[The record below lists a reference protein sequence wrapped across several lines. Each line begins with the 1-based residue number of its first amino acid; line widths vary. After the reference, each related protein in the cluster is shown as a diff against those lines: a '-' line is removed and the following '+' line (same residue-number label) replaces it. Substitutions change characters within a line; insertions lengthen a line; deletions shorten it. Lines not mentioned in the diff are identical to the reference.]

1 MRPVYGVNL
10 RQALRV
16 PLLLSAE
23 LYETK
28 RHKYV
33 DRRSKFSK
41 NLVDE
46 CSSVPSA
53 VFNSFSNVQNT
64 FYQVEPE
71 MGYLSPGCRVYD
83 LIDEDCA
90 DEEAMEVDEGK
101 KKGYCNL
108 IVDVTKTWKVSDKF
122 KEPTKN

>member
-1 MRPVYGVNL
+1 
-10 RQALRV
+10 
-16 PLLLSAE
+16 
-23 LYETK
+23 
-28 RHKYV
+28 
-33 DRRSKFSK
+33 
-41 NLVDE
+41 
-46 CSSVPSA
+46 
-53 VFNSFSNVQNT
+53 
-64 FYQVEPE
+64 

-122 KEPTKN
+122 KEPTKNQEQPFAQEASAQQELQITQSQAIDAEENKEKVEEIVK